1 VLDFYCIQVSLY
13 YIYIAASGV
22 NAYAIYISASIEDL
36 LKRPFTLSPAA
47 MSSLFKNLHYIGKGD
62 YSQRYPEMFSR
73 YIPGILPPMVVSDI
87 ESHIAEIRELQS
99 SWKAQCHVQGEAGD
113 VQQGQKRKGDDENYG
128 PTLCIASQQQL
139 PLLPDMFH

>member
-1 VLDFYCIQVSLY
+1 MFEFYCIQVSLY
-13 YIYIAASGV
+13 YIHVATSGV
-22 NAYAIYISASIEDL
+22 KAYAIYISASIEDL

-47 MSSLFKNLHYIGKGD
+47 MSSLFKNLHYIGRGD

-99 SWKAQCHVQGEAGD
+99 TLKAQCHVQGKAGD
-113 VQQGQKRKGDDENYG
+113 MQQGQKRKGDDENYG

-139 PLLPDMFH
+139 PVLPDMFH